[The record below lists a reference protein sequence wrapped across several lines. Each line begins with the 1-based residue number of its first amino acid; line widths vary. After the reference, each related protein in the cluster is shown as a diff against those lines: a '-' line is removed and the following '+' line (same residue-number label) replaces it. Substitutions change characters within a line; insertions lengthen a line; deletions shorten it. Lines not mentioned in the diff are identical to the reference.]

1 MRLPRFSALKITFT
15 KRLYPKKAMSIGYSC
30 VPADFQPAP
39 MRGHAWQVVDASIYG
54 CPSVLTK
61 FWLRMVSNDK
71 KMANIVVRFDG
82 HLDELGQRQFY
93 DRCAIHFQVRNGH
106 RD

>member
-1 MRLPRFSALKITFT
+1 
-15 KRLYPKKAMSIGYSC
+15 
-30 VPADFQPAP
+30 
-39 MRGHAWQVVDASIYG
+39 
-54 CPSVLTK
+54 
-61 FWLRMVSNDK
+61 MVSNDK